1 LILTP
6 HFNKKEFASKDGAG
20 MPEEVWAN
28 VQILARQLEVLRAH
42 LNAPIHI
49 NSGYRSKQHNKSIK
63 GSSKNSQHLYGKA
76 ADIVVK
82 GYTTEQVYEAIEHLI
97 EIGEMKEGGLG
108 LYETFVHYD
117 IRNSGKA
124 RWNG

>member
-1 LILTP
+1 LTEN
-6 HFNKKEFASKDGAG
+6 FKKSEFDSKCGRK
-20 MPEEVWAN
+20 MPP
-28 VQILARQLEVLRAH
+28 EVLDNIVRLAGNLEALRAY
-42 LNAPIHI
+42 LNAAIHI
-49 NSGYRSKQHNKSIK
+49 NSGYRSKQHNKSVR
-63 GSSKNSQHLYGKA
+63 GSKNSQHLYGKA